1 MTDGDSGA
9 NSPTPLAMTAEV
21 GSSPATQTGTFLRF
35 AQVAEQ
41 VGATTKRL
49 AKSALLG
56 HYFNSLND
64 EHLAYAA
71 RYFAGYMFP
80 LKEQRTTKVGG
91 ATLLSALM
99 LITKIELETLKTQL
113 VKLGDLGDVTA
124 AVFPDRA
131 LPSLDLTDVAIAL
144 EQIAK
149 TKGSK
154 RKLEWVVKLLKRA
167 TPLEAKY
174 LIKLLSGDLR
184 IGLKEGAVEDAIA
197 RLAKQKVERIQW
209 VNMLLGDI
217 GTTAV
222 LARHNQLEQ
231 AQMQL
236 FHPIKFMLASPVEDL
251 AEVSR
256 LLPGEFAVEDKYDG
270 IRAQIHIAPADP
282 VDKPAHGA
290 VVNGIQVALFSRTL
304 DDITASF
311 PDLLA
316 PLAALVP
323 EAREGETT
331 GLILDGEIVPFQGE
345 QILPFQEL
353 QKRLGRKTPTEAL
366 LAEVPVALVAYDVLY
381 QNGTVLIEEPYVQRQ
396 AVLTVLPLATPRVR
410 RAVSQRFSDA
420 AALDAEFLAARDRGN
435 EGLMVKALNST
446 YKPGRRGKDWLKIK
460 RAIATLD
467 VVVTAAEV
475 GTGKRS
481 RFLSDYTFAVRT
493 SETDPTLLNVGKAY
507 SGLTD
512 AEVTELSTW
521 FQAHTLQE
529 FAHGKVHVVEPRI
542 VLEVTF
548 DRVQLSKRH
557 KSGYALRFPRIVRVR
572 HDKPPEEID
581 TLETVRR
588 LAETSGT
595 QHHDSTTGN

>member
-1 MTDGDSGA
+1 
-9 NSPTPLAMTAEV
+9 
-21 GSSPATQTGTFLRF
+21 
-35 AQVAEQ
+35 VAEQ

-56 HYFNSLND
+56 HYFNGLND

-71 RYFAGYMFP
+71 RYFAGYVFP
-80 LKEQRTTKVGG
+80 LKEQRTTKIGG

-99 LITKIELETLKTQL
+99 LITEIELETLKVQL

-124 AVFPDRA
+124 AIFPDRA
-131 LPSLDLTDVAIAL
+131 LASLNLTDVAIAL

-174 LIKLLSGDLR
+174 LVKLLSGDLR

-197 RLAKQKVERIQW
+197 RLARQKVERIQW

-222 LARHNQLEQ
+222 LARHGQLEQ

-236 FHPIKFMLASPVEDL
+236 FHPVKFMLASPAEDL
-251 AEVSR
+251 AEVTR

-270 IRAQIHIAPADP
+270 IRAQVHIAPADP
-282 VDKPAHGA
+282 TDKSAHGT
-290 VVNGIQVALFSRTL
+290 VVNGVRVALFSRTL

-316 PLAALVP
+316 PLAALVQ
-323 EAREGETT
+323 ETREGETTT
-331 GLILDGEIVPFQGE
+331 GLILDGEIVPFRGE
-345 QILPFQEL
+345 QTLPFQEL
-353 QKRLGRKTPTEAL
+353 QKRLGRKTPAEAL
-366 LAEVPVALVAYDVLY
+366 LAEVPVAFIAYDLLY
-381 QNGTVLIEEPYVQRQ
+381 QNGAVLIEEPYVQRQ
-396 AVLTVLPLATPRVR
+396 AVLTALPLTTPRAR
-410 RAVSQRFSDA
+410 RAMSQRFNDTT
-420 AALDAEFLAARDRGN
+420 ALDAEFLAARDRGN

-481 RFLSDYTFAVRT
+481 RFLSDYTFAVRA
-493 SETDPTLLNVGKAY
+493 SETDLTLLNVGKAY

-529 FAHGKVHVVEPRI
+529 FAHGKVHVVQPRI

-557 KSGYALRFPRIVRVR
+557 KSGYALRFPRIVRIR
-572 HDKPPEEID
+572 PDKPPEEID

-588 LAETSGT
+588 LAET
-595 QHHDSTTGN
+595 